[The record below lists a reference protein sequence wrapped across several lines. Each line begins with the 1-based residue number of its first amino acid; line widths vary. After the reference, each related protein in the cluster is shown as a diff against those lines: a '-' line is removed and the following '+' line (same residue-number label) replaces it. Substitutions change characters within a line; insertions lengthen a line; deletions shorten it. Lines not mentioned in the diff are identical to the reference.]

1 MHRLRSL
8 PPLLLAAAA
17 LSAAAADRNLVWA
30 NRGSDMNAAASW
42 DDAATGAA
50 ATEAPTS
57 ADRLFFP
64 GRPGVQPRLT
74 ASLEVRAVCFGPVGS
89 SGRTTV
95 SASDGDDGFSNSGWT
110 ISGASGA
117 ELVLPQSWSSVG
129 GWNFAFSQATYGTNV
144 VDVPVRF
151 SSTATGNSALRPVM
165 PSGGRLVFRQAVSF
179 AAPETS
185 VLRIDGDAQGAV
197 AFEAAGSALPETVR
211 LTGPVRL
218 AVVSAEALSGV
229 RTLQAVNTSAGS
241 DFQAIANETGG
252 TLSLPGLVS
261 IESAGGVR
269 SFRFAGDGPFVLP
282 NAVLRPRLNTER
294 FFYTDVPVTVRS
306 LGNAVSNAGAYG
318 FWKLGAAPLRVTG
331 DVFAD
336 APEGQTNRLVVL
348 DGALV
353 LEDGGY
359 LSRDRIVFGKGGYNN
374 EFNAGA
380 RPAFGLLSDLVL
392 PAGDGPGAFAS
403 YTDQRCAMGIAAF
416 GGDRAVTLAGG
427 GPYVF
432 GDGPVSV
439 PLSGYAAANF
449 RLRAE
454 TLVFGARGAD
464 GTVTLASDI
473 DLNREQTHSSVNFRE
488 LYAVQGDAPVAGRIA
503 GRVYNT
509 AGKGDAM
516 CRLFKCGDGVLALDG
531 DCSLASGDRS
541 EVREGGL
548 LVNAGFAGPLVVG
561 QSGTAA
567 PAAWLGGTGRL
578 ASTVT
583 VRGGAA
589 LRPGDERGEG
599 TLELAGSLALEDGAR
614 VVVAVGPGLNT
625 SVRFTGVGC
634 DYRAAGRVTL
644 RIEVE
649 EGLEIG
655 RAVKIFDWTES
666 SSPSYLTMCDPSRYD
681 FELPEGSPVLA
692 PRLVQ
697 EGDALWLKF
706 SVDRGAPFKLL
717 FL

>member
-30 NRGSDMNAAASW
+30 NRGSDMNAAANW
-42 DDAATGAA
+42 NDAATGAA
-50 ATEAPTS
+50 ATSAPAS

-74 ASLEVRAVCFGPVGS
+74 ASLEVRAVCFGPIGT
-89 SGRTTV
+89 SGRTEADTG
-95 SASDGDDGFSNSGWT
+95 DGYGGFDHCGWT
-110 ISGASGA
+110 ITGASGA
-117 ELVLPQSWSSVG
+117 ELRIPGSWNEG
-129 GWNFAFSQATYGTNV
+129 KNWNFAFSQASYGTNTV
-144 VDVPVRF
+144 AVPVRF
-151 SSTATGNSALRPVM
+151 TNAGGGYRPVM
-165 PSGGRLVFRQAVSF
+165 PSHGRLVF
-179 AAPETS
+179 AA
-185 VLRIDGDAQGAV
+185 AV
-197 AFEAAGSALPETVR
+197 ASDSAAATVLCNGEDGFVELAAANPELACAIQTDAACSLCFSHPQALSAVTR
-211 LTGPVRL
+211 LVLNDNTYPVRT
-218 AVVSAEALSGV
+218 A
-229 RTLQAVNTSAGS
+229 R
-241 DFQAIANETGG
+241 FRNETGAPAQITSVAEIAQTQNTADLHFEG
-252 TLSLPGLVS
+252 
-261 IESAGGVR
+261 AAM
-269 SFRFAGDGPFVLP
+269 SFP
-282 NAVLRPRLNTER
+282 NATFRQDGSKGRRL
-294 FFYTDVPVTVRS
+294 YSLDVPVTVRS

-331 DVFAD
+331 DMFGD

-439 PLSGYAAANF
+439 PLSGYTAANF

-464 GTVTLASDI
+464 GTVTLASDV
-473 DLNREQTHSSVNFRE
+473 DLNREPTHSSVNFRE

-503 GRVYNT
+503 GHVYNT

-561 QSGTAA
+561 QSGTEA

-614 VVVAVGPGLNT
+614 VVVAVGPGSNT

-655 RAVKIFDWTES
+655 RDVKIFDWTES